1 MPTIPIQIP
10 KREPLTAKMSRM
22 INLQDAIE
30 GRRQNQAAQDIFR
43 NTTDPNQIQT
53 RLRQEGLVE
62 PYMQYAEHLAR
73 LDTEQLQQV
82 KARNDILASQ
92 RKLLAQNIEGLIHSD
107 PDTAKVLLPSVK
119 KSMEVNGI
127 PSDMLALLPDEYDPK
142 AYQAVLNHLGE
153 FETHQGHLD
162 KAADTLIKQKEEE
175 RKQAAHIAAQS
186 KAAMEKV
193 EFRQKQTGRDP
204 KFEAFLQNELTA
216 RGISP
221 GSLNP
226 QSEAQLRREVMQ
238 QFERIDDAPQSK
250 TAQIQEYEYYA
261 EQEKAAGRN
270 PKGFDQWQ
278 TDDANRRK
286 AAPGARTVIERIL
299 KGEVDE
305 DEYNRILSNQSL
317 ARTGF
322 DDKAIDAAVQNIL
335 NGNVSSLTAIPQAA
349 RAKVFQRL
357 AEGGGLVLSQSDKD
371 ALKKLD
377 SVDYLVN
384 QLELYSRR
392 LADDPTDVQAAFV
405 LNGLREAAT
414 GLLSKGVFGEVGVL
428 TDTDVKRVQ
437 AIIPGI
443 TRSVFMPGVSEAQ
456 FQELRA
462 LIGKVRANSRGGNQP
477 RPNQGPTAPA
487 PAGTLDDEINRAIEG
502 AQ

>member
-175 RKQAAHIAAQS
+175 RKVAAEERARIEAGYKTAAEARAVKDQEAEEAGGYELKS
-186 KAAMEKV
+186 WV
-193 EFRQKQTGRDP
+193 EDYAGTLNKNVGQ
-204 KFEAFLQNELTA
+204 LTA
-216 RGISP
+216 
-221 GSLNP
+221 
-226 QSEAQLRREVMQ
+226 Q
-238 QFERIDDAPQSK
+238 ERLDAKRSYGQRTRT
-250 TAQIQEYEYYA
+250 TANTPEM
-261 EQEKAAGRN
+261 
-270 PKGFDQWQ
+270 
-278 TDDANRRK
+278 
-286 AAPGARTVIERIL
+286 
-299 KGEVDE
+299 
-305 DEYNRILSNQSL
+305 
-317 ARTGF
+317 
-322 DDKAIDAAVQNIL
+322 IDAL
-335 NGNVSSLTAIPQAA
+335 RKDGSKFWTA
-349 RAKVFQRL
+349 
-357 AEGGGLVLSQSDKD
+357 
-371 ALKKLD
+371 
-377 SVDYLVN
+377 
-384 QLELYSRR
+384 
-392 LADDPTDVQAAFV
+392 
-405 LNGLREAAT
+405 
-414 GLLSKGVFGEVGVL
+414 L
-428 TDTDVKRVQ
+428 TDTGRQELLPELTRLGVEIPPEPVDPVLAAMRGQLETLRGLDIDQRTEASPGQIVFKYNNRPVQPTQLPESAALRLEGLQTAIQQADAVEATLIALGDTGAVKGFVEENGVYWPVVQ
-437 AIIPGI
+437 DSLTPEQAAA
-443 TRSVFMPGVSEAQ
+443 VSETNRLLSAYAQ
-456 FQELRA
+456 AVSGLAVSEPEIQRLSRSAPSVRLTPGANKVIIGHFKRNARNKLNNYLDLRGWKINEPA
-462 LIGKVRANSRGGNQP
+462 S
-477 RPNQGPTAPA
+477 GPASPA
-487 PAGTLDDEINRAIEG
+487 DGSGWSIIEIK
-502 AQ
+502 